1 MNDKKIFLNVF
12 DKDKN
17 DNLIA
22 KMLFFF
28 PLVNDLLKEVKM
40 LEHVLDDYKISS
52 LRVWFPSFLST

>member
-1 MNDKKIFLNVF
+1 MVMNDKKNFFNVF

-28 PLVNDLLKEVKM
+28 
-40 LEHVLDDYKISS
+40 
-52 LRVWFPSFLST
+52 SFG

>member
-1 MNDKKIFLNVF
+1 MVMNDKKNFFNVF

-28 PLVNDLLKEVKM
+28 
-40 LEHVLDDYKISS
+40 
-52 LRVWFPSFLST
+52 FLWLMTF

>member
-22 KMLFFF
+22 KMLFF
-28 PLVNDLLKEVKM
+28 
-40 LEHVLDDYKISS
+40 
-52 LRVWFPSFLST
+52 SFR

>member
-1 MNDKKIFLNVF
+1 MNDKKNFFNVF

-28 PLVNDLLKEVKM
+28 
-40 LEHVLDDYKISS
+40 
-52 LRVWFPSFLST
+52 SFG

>member
-1 MNDKKIFLNVF
+1 MIKKYFLNVF

-28 PLVNDLLKEVKM
+28 PLVNDLLKEVNM
-40 LEHVLDDYKISS
+40 AEYVLDDYKISS
-52 LRVWFPSFLST
+52 VRV